1 MYKDEWSRFMQ
12 TGQVCDYLAYKE
24 LSGTKNVADRSGE
37 IREFDYAGV
46 CSING
51 DNNKIRADR
60 RV

>member
-1 MYKDEWSRFMQ
+1 MQ

-24 LSGTKNVADRSGE
+24 LSGVKNVADRSGE

-51 DNNKIRADR
+51 DNNKIRTDR